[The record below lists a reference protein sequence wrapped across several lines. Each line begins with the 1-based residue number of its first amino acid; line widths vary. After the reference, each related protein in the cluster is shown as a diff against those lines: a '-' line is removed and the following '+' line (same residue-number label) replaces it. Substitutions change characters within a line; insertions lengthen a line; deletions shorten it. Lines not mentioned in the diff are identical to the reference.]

1 MITTVA
7 RAVMAMTVRC
17 LGHRRR
23 EWALAMEVEFE
34 VAASEG
40 RPLGFALGCL
50 AAAWREMPAHEEGR
64 LTIAGHV
71 LAVGLIVPAAGLLIS
86 GVLTGFPFL
95 PPGPASVHGLLTDGG
110 REISFNDAYWSAMP
124 ALAVSVLLLGIGHL
138 LLAWA
143 MLERDWARVIVVGKL
158 NAALATTLVIFTS
171 VLFLDGTR
179 ALLQAAVL
187 AVELTA
193 VSALA
198 RWHDQLSPSAP

>member
-1 MITTVA
+1 MTMAIA
-7 RAVMAMTVRC
+7 RAMIAVAVRC
-17 LGHRRR
+17 LGNRRR
-23 EWALAMEVEFE
+23 EWALAMQVEFE
-34 VAASEG
+34 VATSEG

-50 AAAWREMPAHEEGR
+50 TAAWREMPAYEEGR
-64 LTIAGHV
+64 LTVAGHV
-71 LAVGLIVPAAGLLIS
+71 LAIGLIVPVAGLLIS

-95 PPGPASVHGLLTDGG
+95 PPGPASVHGLLTGGG
-110 REISFNDAYWSAMP
+110 REIPFTDAYWSAMP
-124 ALAVSVLLLGIGHL
+124 ALAASVFLLGMGHL

-143 MLERDWARVIVVGKL
+143 MLDRDWARVVVVGKL
-158 NAALATTLVIFTS
+158 TAALATTLVIFTS

-187 AVELTA
+187 AVELIA